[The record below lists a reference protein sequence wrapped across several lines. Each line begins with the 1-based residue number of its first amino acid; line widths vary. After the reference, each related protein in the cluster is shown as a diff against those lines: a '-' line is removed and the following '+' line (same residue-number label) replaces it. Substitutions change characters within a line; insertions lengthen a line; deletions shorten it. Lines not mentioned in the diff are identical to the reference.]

1 MYRMVSLE
9 SYRVPMLR
17 GGLMEEG
24 SSHHEAGD
32 PPRRSEESAADNR
45 FPLLTEEYVSNLEQI
60 ASGELDQ
67 KPGSQVRLIR
77 SFAAFLEPKD
87 SSSQDM

>member
-1 MYRMVSLE
+1 
-9 SYRVPMLR
+9 
-17 GGLMEEG
+17 MEEG
-24 SSHHEAGD
+24 SSPHKVEY
-32 PPRRSEESAADNR
+32 PPRRSKESTADNR

-77 SFAAFLEPKD
+77 SFAAFREPKD
-87 SSSQDM
+87 S

>member
-1 MYRMVSLE
+1 ML
-9 SYRVPMLR
+9 MLR
-17 GGLMEEG
+17 GGLMDKG
-24 SSHHEAGD
+24 SSSHKAGD

-45 FPLLTEEYVSNLEQI
+45 FPLLTDEYVSNLEQI

-67 KPGSQVRLIR
+67 KPESQVRLIR

-87 SSSQDM
+87 SSSQSK